1 MLTLELSSAAT
12 ATGAGLVC
20 AHHTQLSLCG
30 NRALD
35 TATCVTA
42 VLGTAVTGAMRIA
55 SDNHWASDVIVG
67 HLAGYL
73 SGYLLPTLLYYK
85 EFRITPE
92 KEHEQA
98 PPREGPTF
106 AVLPAL
112 TERSIGATVL
122 GVF

>member
-1 MLTLELSSAAT
+1 
-12 ATGAGLVC
+12 
-20 AHHTQLSLCG
+20 
-30 NRALD
+30 
-35 TATCVTA
+35 

-55 SDNHWASDVIVG
+55 SDNPLGLRRHRGPPGRIPVE
-67 HLAGYL
+67 
-73 SGYLLPTLLYYK
+73 YLLPTPLYYK

-92 KEHEQA
+92 EEQELA

-112 TERSIGATVL
+112 TERSMGATVV